1 MHDANAAPAVC
12 AEHLI
17 HRGSLELR
25 AHHRRRNHDASLFI
39 TCSSASAGA
48 MRSVARRE
56 DDDDDDDD
64 GDSAPAEQQAASR
77 VQQGVIEPMRM
88 DAVHSNELQM
98 RPN

>member
-1 MHDANAAPAVC
+1 
-12 AEHLI
+12 
-17 HRGSLELR
+17 
-25 AHHRRRNHDASLFI
+25 
-39 TCSSASAGA
+39 